1 MLEGSRE
8 KTSPQHPS
16 ELDVS
21 QLNRTIVSIE
31 YPGRVIND
39 DEAFRTM
46 GGLGMMS
53 AVHSKEN
60 RKYIKL
66 IHDFC

>member
-1 MLEGSRE
+1 MLEGTRE
-8 KTSPQHPS
+8 KNHSHDSP
-16 ELDVS
+16 ELEVS
-21 QLNRTIVSIE
+21 KLKRTIVSVE

-39 DEAFRTM
+39 NEAFRTM

-60 RKYIKL
+60 RKYVV
-66 IHDFC
+66 